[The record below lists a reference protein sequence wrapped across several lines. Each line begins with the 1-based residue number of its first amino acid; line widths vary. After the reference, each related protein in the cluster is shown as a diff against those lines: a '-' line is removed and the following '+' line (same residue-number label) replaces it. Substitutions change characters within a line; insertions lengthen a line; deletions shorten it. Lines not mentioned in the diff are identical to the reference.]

1 MRTSRFAWSLAGIVA
16 GVAGLAASYF
26 AAMAMT
32 IRDSPVVAVAELV
45 IRLTPGPVA
54 ERAIGILGHLDKPFL
69 VLVILVALAAV
80 FAYAGRL
87 ARRSWWLPAV
97 VYAVLAAIGVV
108 AVATQPRTSTL
119 EYLPIAVGFAT
130 WLICLS
136 LMTEPLRRA
145 ELLEEA
151 EEAEATA
158 SKVSSR
164 PPGTRRPAAGSC
176 SGPASSPLRRS
187 WSRASDG
194 WSAPAAGTWRRP
206 AGCCGCPV

>member
-1 MRTSRFAWSLAGIVA
+1 
-16 GVAGLAASYF
+16 
-26 AAMAMT
+26 MAMT

-69 VLVILVALAAV
+69 VLVVLVALAAV

-130 WLICLS
+130 WLI
-136 LMTEPLRRA
+136 
-145 ELLEEA
+145 
-151 EEAEATA
+151 
-158 SKVSSR
+158 
-164 PPGTRRPAAGSC
+164 
-176 SGPASSPLRRS
+176 
-187 WSRASDG
+187 
-194 WSAPAAGTWRRP
+194 
-206 AGCCGCPV
+206 